1 MVIDYSKITNE
12 NCGIFYEIPIS
23 TTDLYIKTSTIDN
36 AELQKHSSL
45 KIQLGNTKTITK
57 KLFNK
62 III

>member
-12 NCGIFYEIPIS
+12 NCGIFYEVPIS

-45 KIQLGNTKTITK
+45 KIQLGNTK
-57 KLFNK
+57 
-62 III
+62 